1 MVDGEQIRM
10 LTEFGASVQVL
21 GTLVGLT
28 QKKPTK
34 VVVPTSML
42 QHVDTVGKCL
52 EQHTGIPEAIHPRVR
67 NSQQGHT
74 YIVLQ
79 CKEKLQPLHQDKEAP
94 HQCKYQFVSL
104 FVSSAL

>member
-1 MVDGEQIRM
+1 MRM
-10 LTEFGASVQVL
+10 PTEFGASVQVV

-34 VVVPTSML
+34 VGGPTSML
-42 QHVDTVGKCL
+42 QHVDTVGKYL
-52 EQHTGIPEAIHPRVR
+52 EQHIPEATYPRVR

-74 YIVLQ
+74 YMVLQ
-79 CKEKLQPLHQDKEAP
+79 CKEKHQDKEAP

-104 FVSSAL
+104 FVSSAAL